1 MGLSF
6 RRLTFV
12 VFVCLIPFLSFPKTI
27 KVGIFLKQKKVF
39 VSSTSKII
47 VYKGKRKTAVI
58 PANARV
64 FFWIKQGRFFKK
76 QSKSGWY
83 IQVGAFKKD
92 SSIKN
97 CTRLLSKVT
106 DLEPVIEKTGRG
118 LYVVRLGPFDNLSEA
133 SALKDSLK
141 MGGFPDVFLVS
152 TSATKRRTKIYL
164 IDSEYNKRFISHSK
178 IVLKSKKPIKVN
190 GNRYRGIIEI
200 VPYGGKMNVI
210 NVIDVEDY
218 LKGVV
223 PAEMSPTLY
232 PDLEALKAQ
241 AVAARTYVYYNLGQ
255 FKQMGFDI
263 CATQSCQVYKG
274 YDVERDL
281 SSQAVDETVGEI
293 ITYKGK
299 PINAMF
305 TAYCGGHTEDVEK
318 IFGGSPVPYL
328 RGVKCD
334 GEGNFPHKTV
344 SAKMVLKPVST
355 PYVSRPYLAIA
366 VLMSKGL
373 LTPNE
378 LDGLNEDWGKGFAQ
392 AYIDRML
399 KYLGIE
405 VKDIP
410 LKSSKLS
417 DIGEYL
423 AIQIF
428 NTQSMKPI
436 FESELITQDLPE
448 IGARK
453 IDIFGIAY
461 SLLKAFE
468 KIDYYNLDF
477 QIVDKDFLF
486 GLENPE
492 FLFINQGKTELSV
505 PVATIRV
512 GDRLRVIYD
521 KHNIPFA
528 ITIVT
533 PESQLGLTDSFLSGY
548 FWYKFLT
555 IDELNQRGRKFGF
568 KKPITDIVVV
578 KKTDTGRVVEIR
590 VKSGKYSR
598 RYRGL
603 KVRWFFGVKENKFE
617 LYKRF
622 DNKGKLKGVYLTGN
636 AWGHGVGM
644 CQIGAFGLALKGWD
658 YKKILKHYYT
668 GVKIVLTD

>member
-1 MGLSF
+1 MRLNF
-6 RRLTFV
+6 RRFTFIAI
-12 VFVCLIPFLSFPKTI
+12 VCFISFLSFPKTI
-27 KVGIFLKQKKVF
+27 KVGIFLKQKQVF
-39 VSSTSKII
+39 VSSTSKIV
-47 VYKGKRKTAVI
+47 VYRGKRKTAVI
-58 PANARV
+58 PANTKV
-64 FFWIKQGRFFKK
+64 FFWVKQGSVKR
-76 QSKSGWY
+76 SSGNGGWY
-83 IQVGAFKKD
+83 IQVGVFKRD
-92 SSIKN
+92 SSIQN
-97 CTRLLSKVT
+97 CTRLLAKVT
-106 DLEPVIEKTGRG
+106 DLEPVIEKTGKG
-118 LYVVRLGPFDNLSEA
+118 LYVVKLGPFENLSEA
-133 SALKDSLK
+133 GALKDSLK
-141 MGGFPDVFLVS
+141 MGGFPDVFIVS
-152 TSATKRRTKIYL
+152 ASKKKKRTRIYL

-178 IVLKSKKPIKVN
+178 IILKSKKLIKVN

-218 LKGVV
+218 LKGVI

-281 SSQAVDETVGEI
+281 SSQAVDETIGEI
-293 ITYKGK
+293 ITYNGK

-318 IFGGSPVPYL
+318 IFGGRPVPYL
-328 RGVKCD
+328 RGVKCG

-344 SAKMVLKPVST
+344 SAKMVLEPVST

-373 LTPNE
+373 LNPNE
-378 LDGLNEDWGKGFAQ
+378 LDGLNENWGKGFAQ
-392 AYIDRML
+392 AYLDRVL
-399 KYLGIE
+399 KYLGID
-405 VKDIP
+405 VKEIP
-410 LKSSKLS
+410 LNSSKLN

-448 IGARK
+448 VKAKK

-461 SLLKAFE
+461 SLLKTFE
-468 KIDYYNLDF
+468 KIDYYNLDY

-486 GLENPE
+486 GLESPE
-492 FLFINQGKTELSV
+492 FLFVNQGRTELSV

-521 KHNIPFA
+521 KNNIPLA

-555 IDELNQRGRKFGF
+555 VDELNERGKKFGF
-568 KKPITDIVVV
+568 KKPITDIEVV

-590 VKSGKYSR
+590 VKSGSYSR

-617 LYKRF
+617 LYKRY
-622 DNKGKLKGVYLTGN
+622 NENGKLKGVYLTGN

-668 GVKIVLTD
+668 GVEIVSEE